1 LIGISENPTISG
13 MLYTHKGR
21 LMNTFY
27 NAEET
32 SKEKTSD
39 SANDQLMQKFLNT
52 RQIILSGEVN
62 KELAEKVIRQLLI
75 LESDSASKPIY
86 VYIDSPG
93 GDVDAG
99 FAIFD
104 MIRFIKPP
112 VYTIG
117 MGLVASAGALILLA
131 APKNY
136 RLGLPNSHYLIHQPL
151 SGIKGV
157 ATDIEIH
164 AKEIEKIRTK
174 INALIAEET
183 GKDVAEVAKD
193 TDRDYWLSAD
203 EAVNYGLIL
212 QVIKTRS
219 DLPKK

>member
-1 LIGISENPTISG
+1 
-13 MLYTHKGR
+13 
-21 LMNTFY
+21 MNTFY
-27 NAEET
+27 NTEET
-32 SKEKTSD
+32 SKEKTND
-39 SANDQLMQKFLNT
+39 NANEQLMQKFLDT

-75 LESDSASKPIY
+75 LEADSATKPIY

-131 APKNY
+131 ASKNH
-136 RLGLPNSHYLIHQPL
+136 RIGLPNSHYLIHQPL

-164 AKEIEKIRTK
+164 ANEIEKIRVK
-174 INALIAEET
+174 ITAPIAEET
-183 GKDVAEVAKD
+183 GKDVADVAKD
-193 TDRDYWLSAD
+193 TDRDYWLSAE
-203 EAVNYGLIL
+203 EAASYGLIL

>member
-1 LIGISENPTISG
+1 
-13 MLYTHKGR
+13 
-21 LMNTFY
+21 MNTFY
-27 NAEET
+27 NTEET
-32 SKEKTSD
+32 SKEKTND
-39 SANDQLMQKFLNT
+39 NANEQLMQKFLDT

-75 LESDSASKPIY
+75 LEADSATKPIY

-131 APKNY
+131 ASKNY

-164 AKEIEKIRTK
+164 AKEIEKIRAK
-174 INALIAEET
+174 INTLIAEET
-183 GKDVAEVAKD
+183 GKNVPEVAKD

>member
-1 LIGISENPTISG
+1 
-13 MLYTHKGR
+13 
-21 LMNTFY
+21 MNTFY

-131 APKNY
+131 ASKNY

-164 AKEIEKIRTK
+164 AKEIEKIRVK

-183 GKDVAEVAKD
+183 GKDVADVAKD

-203 EAVNYGLIL
+203 EATAYGLIL

>member
-1 LIGISENPTISG
+1 
-13 MLYTHKGR
+13 
-21 LMNTFY
+21 MNTFY
-27 NAEET
+27 NTEET
-32 SKEKTSD
+32 SKEKTND
-39 SANDQLMQKFLNT
+39 NANEQLMQKFLDT

-75 LESDSASKPIY
+75 LEADSATKPIY

-117 MGLVASAGALILLA
+117 MRLVASAGALILLA
-131 APKNY
+131 ASKNH
-136 RLGLPNSHYLIHQPL
+136 RIGLPNSHYLIHQPL

-164 AKEIEKIRTK
+164 AKEIEKIRVK

-183 GKDVAEVAKD
+183 GKDVADVAKD
-193 TDRDYWLSAD
+193 TDRDYWLSAE
-203 EAVNYGLIL
+203 EAASYGLIL

>member
-1 LIGISENPTISG
+1 
-13 MLYTHKGR
+13 
-21 LMNTFY
+21 MNTFY
-27 NAEET
+27 SAEET

-52 RQIILSGEVN
+52 RQIILSGEVH

-164 AKEIEKIRTK
+164 AKEIEKIRVK

-183 GKDVAEVAKD
+183 GKDVADVAKD

>member
-1 LIGISENPTISG
+1 
-13 MLYTHKGR
+13 
-21 LMNTFY
+21 MNTFY
-27 NAEET
+27 NTEET
-32 SKEKTSD
+32 SKEKT
-39 SANDQLMQKFLNT
+39 NDNMNEQLMQKFLNT

-75 LESDSASKPIY
+75 LEADSASKPIY

-164 AKEIEKIRTK
+164 AKEIEKIRVK
-174 INALIAEET
+174 INTLIAEET
-183 GKDVAEVAKD
+183 GKDVADVAKD

-203 EAVNYGLIL
+203 EATAYGLIL